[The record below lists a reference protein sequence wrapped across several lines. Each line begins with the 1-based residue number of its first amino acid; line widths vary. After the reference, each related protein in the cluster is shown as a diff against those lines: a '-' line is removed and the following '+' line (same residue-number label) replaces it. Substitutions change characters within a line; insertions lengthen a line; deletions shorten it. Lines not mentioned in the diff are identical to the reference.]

1 MIRTIQVPKHDRSE
15 VKNMEQSSFAAARR
29 EHWKVLG
36 ATLVRSLTAKG
47 FQAQYVPTKEEALA
61 EVFRIIP
68 EGATVGIPGSV
79 TIREIGA
86 VEGLRARGCTVIH
99 HWDPSLTQE
108 QRMQTL
114 QDELLAQYFL
124 TGTNAVT
131 LDGTLV
137 NIDGNGNR
145 VSGMAWGRNTII
157 FVAGMNKVTKDLD
170 EAIARTRNVATPP
183 NALRLNL
190 QPPCTKTGHCVNC
203 NAPERACKALLILE
217 RATTGRTSHVILV
230 GDDLGF

>member
-1 MIRTIQVPKHDRSE
+1 
-15 VKNMEQSSFAAARR
+15 
-29 EHWKVLG
+29 
-36 ATLVRSLTAKG
+36 
-47 FQAQYVPTKEEALA
+47 
-61 EVFRIIP
+61 
-68 EGATVGIPGSV
+68 
-79 TIREIGA
+79 
-86 VEGLRARGCTVIH
+86 
-99 HWDPSLTQE
+99 
-108 QRMQTL
+108 MQTL